1 MSAVYERVIARGRST
16 HRSFT
21 VPVCIVRTCT
31 AGGGVENVPAVTR
44 TLSADDFDFS
54 ESASTLVYSDSLRFI
69 LPVPKLKGGGEPLH
83 PPRGEKAGESF
94 KDRHGRPIEG
104 RGIVFF
110 NPADDC
116 WQVALGNGAAVIIIA
131 PVTEDQGDALMAKAR
146 SLSRDPERLTLEQL
160 KAMIRYAIDNLKML
174 GAFNSTRAYI
184 AERMTPVDPAAPP
197 GLGLHR
203 RKVHDYCYAVFVPGA
218 GRFLGP
224 AATPQVFKK
233 GAVILRQGDDVR
245 LLQPTWFAD
254 HYRFPDGRP
263 AHVSEL
269 KVQDPAR

>member
-1 MSAVYERVIARGRST
+1 M
-16 HRSFT
+16 
-21 VPVCIVRTCT
+21 
-31 AGGGVENVPAVTR
+31 TR
-44 TLSADDFDFS
+44 TLSGDDFDFGDG
-54 ESASTLVYSDSLRFI
+54 ASTLVYSDSLRFI
-69 LPVPKLKGGGEPLH
+69 LPVPKLEGGGEPLD
-83 PPRGEKAGESF
+83 PPPGEEARGSF
-94 KDRHGRPIEG
+94 KDRHGRTIEG

-110 NPADDC
+110 NPTDDC
-116 WQVALGNGAAVIIIA
+116 WQVARGNGAAVIIMA
-131 PVTEDQGDALMAKAR
+131 PVTEDQGDALLAKVR

-160 KAMIRYAIDNLKML
+160 KAVIRYAIDNLKMR
-174 GAFNSTRAYI
+174 GVFDSTRTYV

-224 AATPQVFKK
+224 AATPQVFKN

-245 LLQPTWFAD
+245 LLQPNWFSV

-263 AHVSEL
+263 ADASVL
-269 KVQDPAR
+269 KVQDPGR

>member
-1 MSAVYERVIARGRST
+1 M
-16 HRSFT
+16 
-21 VPVCIVRTCT
+21 
-31 AGGGVENVPAVTR
+31 TR

-54 ESASTLVYSDSLRFI
+54 EGASTLVYSDTLRFI
-69 LPVPKLKGGGEPLH
+69 LPVPKLEGGGEPLD
-83 PPRGEKAGESF
+83 PPRGEEARGSF
-94 KDRHGRPIEG
+94 KDRNGRTIEG

-131 PVTEDQGDALMAKAR
+131 PVTEAEGDALMAKVR
-146 SLSRDPERLTLEQL
+146 STSRDPEQLTLEQL
-160 KAMIRYAIDNLKML
+160 KAIIRYAIDDLKMRA
-174 GAFNSTRAYI
+174 AFDSTRAYV
-184 AERMTPVDPAAPP
+184 AERMTPVDTAAPP

-224 AATPQVFKK
+224 AATPQVFKA

-245 LLQPTWFAD
+245 LLQPAWFAT

-263 AHVSEL
+263 AEASEL
-269 KVQDPAR
+269 KVQDPRH